1 MSWLRDHLR
10 EHRVVAIVRADTIAD
25 PRGLVGTL
33 VDAGVVNVEFTYTT
47 PDVLAIVERTASV
60 DGATV
65 GVGTVLTPQ
74 QAVDATNAGARFVVT
89 PVRDLAVETACH
101 AAGVPIIPGAMTPTE
116 IHGAA
121 TGGASVV
128 KVFPARSLGPSYIA
142 DVLAPLPGLAL
153 VPSGGIGIDDA
164 ADYLR
169 AGAWAVGLGSLVP
182 AAALVSGDHT
192 EVRVR
197 ADRVMRSIV
206 DVAGRPA

>member
-1 MSWLRDHLR
+1 M
-10 EHRVVAIVRADTIAD
+10 A
-25 PRGLVGTL
+25 
-33 VDAGVVNVEFTYTT
+33 AGVVNVEFTFTT

-65 GVGTVLTPQ
+65 GVGTVLTPRQ
-74 QAVDATNAGARFVVT
+74 VTDATSAGARFVVT
-89 PVRDLAVETACH
+89 PVRNVEVELACH
-101 AAGVPIIPGAMTPTE
+101 AAGVPIIPGAMTPSE

-121 TGGASVV
+121 VGGADVI

-142 DVLAPLPGLAL
+142 DLLAPLPGLAL

-169 AGAWAVGLGSLVP
+169 AGAWAIGLGSLVP

-197 ADRVMRSIV
+197 AERMMASIA
-206 DVAGRPA
+206 DVVEHRR